1 MKTYTYLLRL
11 LPVWAVLTLGLVSCE
26 YIHEDLKPC
35 DHYLHFT
42 YTHNMKFAD
51 AFQHELVCQEKAKTA
66 ELFIFDG
73 DGKFLSSQSLPTE
86 TLQENRIRLN
96 LDPGKYK
103 LLAWA
108 GLNDTDYGWT
118 KPAVGE
124 SMDEWQM
131 EVKATD
137 NAVAREM
144 LGLFQGTLD
153 LVIPTGG
160 ETDTEFPL
168 VKNTNKI
175 RLVLIDANSGTGL
188 QADDFTIRAT
198 TRNADLDADNQ
209 PVSDKTITWKP
220 YYQAVEKVAA
230 SEGGV
235 TAFQAVCAELNTLRL
250 IDGSETSLRLTHK
263 DETEAFLN
271 ISLTDLLLLTQ
282 MESHDLDAQE
292 YLDRQDEYTIV
303 VYLDIVDGKAHCLE
317 VIVNDWT
324 IRLDDVNLGGK
335 EA

>member
-11 LPVWAVLTLGLVSCE
+11 LPVWALLTLGLVSCE
-26 YIHEDLKPC
+26 YIHEDLQPC

-73 DGKFLSSQSLPTE
+73 DGKFLSSQSLSTE

-108 GLNDTDYGWT
+108 GLNDTDYTWT
-118 KPAVGE
+118 KPAAGE
-124 SMDEWQM
+124 SMDEWLMSVRQDKG
-131 EVKATD
+131 V
-137 NAVAREM
+137 VARE
-144 LGLFQGTLD
+144 LSGLFQGTLE
-153 LVIPTGG
+153 LTIPSGG

-175 RLVLIDANSGTGL
+175 RLALIDANSGTGL
-188 QADDFTIRAT
+188 QADDFTILAT
-198 TRNADLDADNQ
+198 THNGDLNAQNQ
-209 PVSDKTITWKP
+209 PVADEAVLWKP
-220 YYQAVEKVAA
+220 YLQQVETVADTEGGTAMQAVV
-230 SEGGV
+230 
-235 TAFQAVCAELNTLRL
+235 AELNTMRL
-250 IDGSETSLRLTHK
+250 MESSQTSLQLLHK
-263 DETEAFLN
+263 GEEAPFLQVD
-271 ISLTDLLLLTQ
+271 LTDFLLLTQ

>member
-51 AFQHELVCQEKAKTA
+51 AFQHELVCQEEAKTA

-108 GLNDTDYGWT
+108 GLNDTDYTWT
-118 KPAVGE
+118 KPAAGE
-124 SMDEWQM
+124 SMDEWLMSVRQDKG
-131 EVKATD
+131 V
-137 NAVAREM
+137 VARE
-144 LGLFQGTLD
+144 LSGLFQGTLE
-153 LVIPTGG
+153 LTIPSGG

-175 RLVLIDANSGTGL
+175 RLALIDVNSGTGL
-188 QADDFTIRAT
+188 QADDFTILAT
-198 TRNADLDADNQ
+198 THNGDLNAQNQ
-209 PVSDKTITWKP
+209 PVADEAVLWKP
-220 YYQAVEKVAA
+220 YLQQVETVADTEGGTAMQAVV
-230 SEGGV
+230 
-235 TAFQAVCAELNTLRL
+235 AELNMMRL
-250 IDGSETSLRLTHK
+250 MDGSQTSLQLSHK
-263 DETEAFLN
+263 GEEAPFLQVD
-271 ISLTDLLLLTQ
+271 LTDFLLLTQ

-317 VIVNDWT
+317 IIVNDWT

>member
-51 AFQHELVCQEKAKTA
+51 AFQHELVCQEEAKTA

-108 GLNDTDYGWT
+108 GLNDTDYTWT
-118 KPAVGE
+118 KPAAGE
-124 SMDEWQM
+124 SMDEWLMSVRQDKG
-131 EVKATD
+131 V
-137 NAVAREM
+137 VARE
-144 LGLFQGTLD
+144 LSGLFQGTLE
-153 LVIPTGG
+153 LTIPSGG

-175 RLVLIDANSGTGL
+175 RLALIDANSGTGL
-188 QADDFTIRAT
+188 QADDFTILAT
-198 TRNADLDADNQ
+198 THNSDLNAQNQ
-209 PVSDKTITWKP
+209 PVADEAVLWKP
-220 YYQAVEKVAA
+220 YLQQVETVADTEGGTAMQAVV
-230 SEGGV
+230 
-235 TAFQAVCAELNTLRL
+235 AELNTMRL
-250 IDGSETSLRLTHK
+250 MDGSQTSLQLSHK
-263 DETEAFLN
+263 GEAAPFLQVD
-271 ISLTDLLLLTQ
+271 LTDFLLLTQ
-282 MESHDLDAQE
+282 MESHDLEAQE

>member
-51 AFQHELVCQEKAKTA
+51 AFQHELVCQEEAKTA

-108 GLNDTDYGWT
+108 GLNDTDYTWT
-118 KPAVGE
+118 KPAAGE
-124 SMDEWQM
+124 SMDEWLMSVRQD
-131 EVKATD
+131 EGV
-137 NAVAREM
+137 VARE
-144 LGLFQGTLD
+144 LSGLFQGTLE
-153 LVIPTGG
+153 LTIPSGG

-175 RLVLIDANSGTGL
+175 RLALIDANSGTGL
-188 QADDFTIRAT
+188 QADDFTILAT
-198 TRNADLDADNQ
+198 THNGDLNAQNQ
-209 PVSDKTITWKP
+209 PGADEAVLWKP
-220 YYQAVEKVAA
+220 YLQQVETVADTEGGTAMQAVV
-230 SEGGV
+230 
-235 TAFQAVCAELNTLRL
+235 AELNTMRL
-250 IDGSETSLRLTHK
+250 MDGSRTSLQLSHK
-263 DETEAFLN
+263 GETTPFLQVD
-271 ISLTDLLLLTQ
+271 LTDFLLLTQ

-292 YLDRQDEYTIV
+292 YLDRQDEYKMV

>member
-51 AFQHELVCQEKAKTA
+51 AFQHELVCQEEAKTA

-108 GLNDTDYGWT
+108 GLNDTDYTWT
-118 KPAVGE
+118 KPASGE
-124 SMDEWQM
+124 SMDEWLMSVRQDKG
-131 EVKATD
+131 V
-137 NAVAREM
+137 VARE
-144 LGLFQGTLD
+144 LSGLFQGTLE
-153 LVIPTGG
+153 LTIPSGG

-175 RLVLIDANSGTGL
+175 RLALIDANSGTGL
-188 QADDFTIRAT
+188 QADDFTILAT
-198 TRNADLDADNQ
+198 THNGDLNAQNQ
-209 PVSDKTITWKP
+209 PVADDAVLWKP
-220 YYQAVEKVAA
+220 YLQQVETVADTEGGTAMQAVV
-230 SEGGV
+230 
-235 TAFQAVCAELNTLRL
+235 AELNTMRL
-250 IDGSETSLRLTHK
+250 MDGSQTSLQLSHK
-263 DETEAFLN
+263 GEATPFLQVD
-271 ISLTDLLLLTQ
+271 LTDFLLLTQ

-292 YLDRQDEYTIV
+292 YLDRENQY
-303 VYLDIVDGKAHCLE
+303 DIDLLIAGNRLRA
-317 VIVNDWT
+317 IT
-324 IRLDDVNLGGK
+324 IRIGILKWQKRIQFEDI
-335 EA
+335 

>member
-1 MKTYTYLLRL
+1 MKSYIKYITGALVALM
-11 LPVWAVLTLGLVSCE
+11 TLGLVSCE

-51 AFQHELVCQEKAKTA
+51 AFQHELVCQEEAKTA

-108 GLNDTDYGWT
+108 GLNDTDYTWT
-118 KPAVGE
+118 KPASGE
-124 SMDEWQM
+124 SMDEWLMSVRQDKG
-131 EVKATD
+131 V
-137 NAVAREM
+137 VARE
-144 LGLFQGTLD
+144 LSGLFQGTLE
-153 LVIPTGG
+153 LTIPSGG

-175 RLVLIDANSGTGL
+175 RLALIDANSGTGL
-188 QADDFTIRAT
+188 QADDFTILAT
-198 TRNADLDADNQ
+198 THNGDLNAQNQ
-209 PVSDKTITWKP
+209 PVADEAVLWKP
-220 YYQAVEKVAA
+220 YLQQVETVADTEGGTAMQAVV
-230 SEGGV
+230 
-235 TAFQAVCAELNTLRL
+235 AELNTMRL
-250 IDGSETSLRLTHK
+250 MESSQTSLQLSHK
-263 DETEAFLN
+263 GEEAPFLQVD
-271 ISLTDLLLLTQ
+271 LTDFLLLTQ

-303 VYLDIVDGKAHCLE
+303 VYLDIVGGKAHCLE
-317 VIVNDWT
+317 IIVNDWT

>member
-51 AFQHELVCQEKAKTA
+51 AFQHELVCQEEAKTA

-108 GLNDTDYGWT
+108 GLNDTDYTWT
-118 KPAVGE
+118 KPAAGE
-124 SMDEWQM
+124 SMDEWLMSVRQD
-131 EVKATD
+131 EGV
-137 NAVAREM
+137 VARE
-144 LGLFQGTLD
+144 LSGLFQGTLE
-153 LVIPTGG
+153 LTIPSGG

-175 RLVLIDANSGTGL
+175 RLALIDANSGTGL
-188 QADDFTIRAT
+188 QADDFTILAT
-198 TRNADLDADNQ
+198 THNGDLNAQNQ
-209 PVSDKTITWKP
+209 PVADDAVLWKP
-220 YYQAVEKVAA
+220 YLQQVETVADTEGGTAMQAVV
-230 SEGGV
+230 
-235 TAFQAVCAELNTLRL
+235 AELNTMRL
-250 IDGSETSLRLTHK
+250 MESSQTSLQLSHK
-263 DETEAFLN
+263 GEEAPFLQVD
-271 ISLTDLLLLTQ
+271 LTDFLLLTQ

-317 VIVNDWT
+317 IIVNDWT

>member
-51 AFQHELVCQEKAKTA
+51 AFQHELVCQEEAKTA

-108 GLNDTDYGWT
+108 GLNDTDYTWT
-118 KPAVGE
+118 KPAAGE
-124 SMDEWQM
+124 SMDEWLMSVRQDKG
-131 EVKATD
+131 V
-137 NAVAREM
+137 VARE
-144 LGLFQGTLD
+144 LSGLFQGTLE
-153 LVIPTGG
+153 LTIPSGG

-175 RLVLIDANSGTGL
+175 RLALIDANSGTGL
-188 QADDFTIRAT
+188 QADDFTILAT
-198 TRNADLDADNQ
+198 THNGDLNAQNQ
-209 PVSDKTITWKP
+209 PVADDAVLWKP
-220 YYQAVEKVAA
+220 YLQQVETVADTEGGTAMQAVV
-230 SEGGV
+230 
-235 TAFQAVCAELNTLRL
+235 AELNTMRL
-250 IDGSETSLRLTHK
+250 MESSQTSLQLSHK
-263 DETEAFLN
+263 GEEAPFLQVD
-271 ISLTDLLLLTQ
+271 LTDFLLLTQ

>member
-51 AFQHELVCQEKAKTA
+51 AFQHELVCQEEAKTA

-108 GLNDTDYGWT
+108 GLNDTDYTWT
-118 KPAVGE
+118 KPAAGE
-124 SMDEWQM
+124 SMDEWLMSVRQD
-131 EVKATD
+131 EGV
-137 NAVAREM
+137 VARE
-144 LGLFQGTLD
+144 LSGLFQGTLE
-153 LVIPTGG
+153 LTIPSGG

-175 RLVLIDANSGTGL
+175 RLALIDANSGTGL
-188 QADDFTIRAT
+188 QADDFTILAT
-198 TRNADLDADNQ
+198 THNGDLNAQNQ
-209 PVSDKTITWKP
+209 PVADETVLWKP
-220 YYQAVEKVAA
+220 YLQQVETVADTEGGTAMQAVV
-230 SEGGV
+230 
-235 TAFQAVCAELNTLRL
+235 AELNTMRL
-250 IDGSETSLRLTHK
+250 MEGSQTSLQLSHK
-263 DETEAFLN
+263 GEEAPFLQVD
-271 ISLTDLLLLTQ
+271 LTDFLLLTQ

-317 VIVNDWT
+317 IIVNDWT

>member
-51 AFQHELVCQEKAKTA
+51 AFQHKLVCQEEAKTA

-108 GLNDTDYGWT
+108 GLNDTDYTWT
-118 KPAVGE
+118 KPAAGE
-124 SMDEWQM
+124 SMDEWLMSVRQDKG
-131 EVKATD
+131 V
-137 NAVAREM
+137 VARE
-144 LGLFQGTLD
+144 LSGLFQGTLE
-153 LVIPTGG
+153 LTIPSGG

-175 RLVLIDANSGTGL
+175 RLALIDANSGTGL
-188 QADDFTIRAT
+188 QADDFTILAT
-198 TRNADLDADNQ
+198 THNGDLNAQNQ
-209 PVSDKTITWKP
+209 PVADEAVLWKP
-220 YYQAVEKVAA
+220 YLQQVETVADTEGGTAMQAVV
-230 SEGGV
+230 
-235 TAFQAVCAELNTLRL
+235 AELNTMRL
-250 IDGSETSLRLTHK
+250 MESSQTSLQLSHK
-263 DETEAFLN
+263 GEEAPFLQVD
-271 ISLTDLLLLTQ
+271 LTDFLLLTQ

-317 VIVNDWT
+317 IIVNDWT

>member
-51 AFQHELVCQEKAKTA
+51 AFQHELVCQEEAKTA

-108 GLNDTDYGWT
+108 GLNDTDYTWT
-118 KPAVGE
+118 KPAAGE
-124 SMDEWQM
+124 SMDEWLMSVRQDKG
-131 EVKATD
+131 V
-137 NAVAREM
+137 VARE
-144 LGLFQGTLD
+144 LSGLFQGTLE
-153 LVIPTGG
+153 LTIPSGG

-175 RLVLIDANSGTGL
+175 RLALIDANSGTGL
-188 QADDFTIRAT
+188 QADDFTILAT
-198 TRNADLDADNQ
+198 THNGDLNAQNQ
-209 PVSDKTITWKP
+209 PVADEAVLWKP
-220 YYQAVEKVAA
+220 YLQQVETVADTEGGTAMQAVV
-230 SEGGV
+230 
-235 TAFQAVCAELNTLRL
+235 AELNTMRL
-250 IDGSETSLRLTHK
+250 MESSQTSLQLLHK
-263 DETEAFLN
+263 GEEAPFLQVD
-271 ISLTDLLLLTQ
+271 LTDFLLLTQ

>member
-51 AFQHELVCQEKAKTA
+51 AFQHELVCQEEAKTA

-108 GLNDTDYGWT
+108 GLNDTDYTWT
-118 KPAVGE
+118 KPAAGE
-124 SMDEWQM
+124 SMDEWLISVRQDKG
-131 EVKATD
+131 V
-137 NAVAREM
+137 VARE
-144 LGLFQGTLD
+144 LSGLFQGTLE
-153 LVIPTGG
+153 LTIPSGG

-175 RLVLIDANSGTGL
+175 RLALIDANSGTGL
-188 QADDFTIRAT
+188 QADDFTILAT
-198 TRNADLDADNQ
+198 THNGDLNAQNQ
-209 PVSDKTITWKP
+209 PVADEAVLWKP
-220 YYQAVEKVAA
+220 YLQQVETVADTEGGTAMQAVV
-230 SEGGV
+230 
-235 TAFQAVCAELNTLRL
+235 AELNTMRL
-250 IDGSETSLRLTHK
+250 MESSQTSLQLSHK
-263 DETEAFLN
+263 GEEAPFLQVD
-271 ISLTDLLLLTQ
+271 LTDFLLLTQ

-317 VIVNDWT
+317 IIVNDWT

>member
-11 LPVWAVLTLGLVSCE
+11 LPVWALLTLGLVSCE

-35 DHYLHFT
+35 DHYLHFS
-42 YTHNMKFAD
+42 YSHNMKFAD
-51 AFQHELVCQEKAKTA
+51 AFQHELVCQQTAKTA
-66 ELFIFDG
+66 ELFIFDE
-73 DGKFLSSQSLPTE
+73 DGKFLSSQSLSTE

-96 LDPGKYK
+96 LDPGNYK

-137 NAVAREM
+137 NAVSREM

-175 RLVLIDANSGTGL
+175 RFVLIDTNSGTGL
-188 QADDFTIRAT
+188 QADDFTILAT

-263 DETEAFLN
+263 EETEPFLN

>member
-1 MKTYTYLLRL
+1 MKSYIKYITGALVALM
-11 LPVWAVLTLGLVSCE
+11 TLGLVSCE

-51 AFQHELVCQEKAKTA
+51 AFQHELVCQEEAKTA

-103 LLAWA
+103 LLAWT
-108 GLNDTDYGWT
+108 GLNDTDYTWT
-118 KPAVGE
+118 KPAAGE
-124 SMDEWQM
+124 SMDEWLMSVRQD
-131 EVKATD
+131 EGV
-137 NAVAREM
+137 VARE
-144 LGLFQGTLD
+144 LSGLFQGTLE
-153 LVIPTGG
+153 LTIPSGG

-175 RLVLIDANSGTGL
+175 RLALIDANSGTGL
-188 QADDFTIRAT
+188 QADDFTILAT
-198 TRNADLDADNQ
+198 THNGDLNAQNQ
-209 PVSDKTITWKP
+209 PVADEAVLWKP
-220 YYQAVEKVAA
+220 YLQQVETVADTEGGTAMQAVV
-230 SEGGV
+230 
-235 TAFQAVCAELNTLRL
+235 AELNTMRL
-250 IDGSETSLRLTHK
+250 MESSQTSLQLSHK
-263 DETEAFLN
+263 GEEAPFLQVD
-271 ISLTDLLLLTQ
+271 LTDFLLLTQ

>member
-1 MKTYTYLLRL
+1 MKSYIKYITGALVALM
-11 LPVWAVLTLGLVSCE
+11 TLGLVSCE
-26 YIHEDLKPC
+26 YIHEDLQPC

-51 AFQHELVCQEKAKTA
+51 AFQHELVCQEEAKTA

-108 GLNDTDYGWT
+108 GLNDTDYAWT
-118 KPAVGE
+118 KPASGE
-124 SMDEWQM
+124 SMDEWLMSVRQDKG
-131 EVKATD
+131 V
-137 NAVAREM
+137 VARE
-144 LGLFQGTLD
+144 LSGLFQGTLE
-153 LVIPTGG
+153 LTIPSGG

-175 RLVLIDANSGTGL
+175 RLALIDANSGTGL
-188 QADDFTIRAT
+188 QADDFTILAT
-198 TRNADLDADNQ
+198 THNGDLNAQNQ
-209 PVSDKTITWKP
+209 PVADEAVLWKP
-220 YYQAVEKVAA
+220 YLQQVETVADTEGGTAMQAVV
-230 SEGGV
+230 
-235 TAFQAVCAELNTLRL
+235 AELNTMRL
-250 IDGSETSLRLTHK
+250 MESSQTSLQLSHK
-263 DETEAFLN
+263 GEATPFLQVD
-271 ISLTDLLLLTQ
+271 LTDFLLLTQ

>member
-51 AFQHELVCQEKAKTA
+51 AFQHELVCQEEAKTA

-108 GLNDTDYGWT
+108 GLNDTDYTWT
-118 KPAVGE
+118 KPAAGE
-124 SMDEWQM
+124 SMDEWLMSVRQD
-131 EVKATD
+131 EGV
-137 NAVAREM
+137 VARE
-144 LGLFQGTLD
+144 LSGLFQGTLE
-153 LVIPTGG
+153 LTIPSGG

-175 RLVLIDANSGTGL
+175 RLALIDANSGTGL
-188 QADDFTIRAT
+188 QADDFTILAT
-198 TRNADLDADNQ
+198 THNGDLNAQNQ
-209 PVSDKTITWKP
+209 PVADEAVLWKP
-220 YYQAVEKVAA
+220 YLQQVETVADTEGGTAMQAVV
-230 SEGGV
+230 
-235 TAFQAVCAELNTLRL
+235 AELNTMRL
-250 IDGSETSLRLTHK
+250 MDGSRTSLQLSHK
-263 DETEAFLN
+263 GEATPFLQVD
-271 ISLTDLLLLTQ
+271 LTDFLLLTQ

-292 YLDRQDEYTIV
+292 YLDRQDEYVIT
-303 VYLDIVDGKAHCLE
+303 VYLDMTGGKAHCLE
-317 VIVNDWT
+317 ILVNDWT
-324 IRLDDVNLGGK
+324 IRLDDVNLIR
-335 EA
+335 

>member
-51 AFQHELVCQEKAKTA
+51 AFQHELVCQEEAKTA

-108 GLNDTDYGWT
+108 GLNDTDYTWT
-118 KPAVGE
+118 KPAAGE
-124 SMDEWQM
+124 SMDEWLMSVRQDKG
-131 EVKATD
+131 V
-137 NAVAREM
+137 VARE
-144 LGLFQGTLD
+144 LSGLFQGTLE
-153 LVIPTGG
+153 LTIPSGG

-175 RLVLIDANSGTGL
+175 RLALIDANSGTGL
-188 QADDFTIRAT
+188 QADDFTILAT
-198 TRNADLDADNQ
+198 THNGDLNAQNQ
-209 PVSDKTITWKP
+209 PVADDAVLWKP
-220 YYQAVEKVAA
+220 YLQQVETVADTEGGTAMQAVV
-230 SEGGV
+230 
-235 TAFQAVCAELNTLRL
+235 AELNTMRL
-250 IDGSETSLRLTHK
+250 MESSQTSLQLSHK
-263 DETEAFLN
+263 GEEAPFLQVD
-271 ISLTDLLLLTQ
+271 LTDFLLLTQ

-317 VIVNDWT
+317 VIVNAWT

>member
-1 MKTYTYLLRL
+1 MKSYIKYITGALVALM
-11 LPVWAVLTLGLVSCE
+11 TLGLVSCE

-51 AFQHELVCQEKAKTA
+51 AFQHELVCQEEAKTA

-108 GLNDTDYGWT
+108 GLNDTDYTWT
-118 KPAVGE
+118 KPAAGE
-124 SMDEWQM
+124 SMDEWLMSVRQDKG
-131 EVKATD
+131 V
-137 NAVAREM
+137 VARE
-144 LGLFQGTLD
+144 LSGLFQGTLE
-153 LVIPTGG
+153 LTIPSGG

-175 RLVLIDANSGTGL
+175 RLALIDANSGTGL
-188 QADDFTIRAT
+188 QADDFTILAT
-198 TRNADLDADNQ
+198 THNGDLNAQNQ
-209 PVSDKTITWKP
+209 PVADEAVLWKP
-220 YYQAVEKVAA
+220 YLQQVETVADTEGGTAMQAVV
-230 SEGGV
+230 
-235 TAFQAVCAELNTLRL
+235 AELNTMRL
-250 IDGSETSLRLTHK
+250 MDGSQTSLQLSHK
-263 DETEAFLN
+263 GEEAPFLQVD
-271 ISLTDLLLLTQ
+271 LTDFLLLTQ

-317 VIVNDWT
+317 IIVNDWT

>member
-51 AFQHELVCQEKAKTA
+51 AFQHELVCQEEAKTA

-108 GLNDTDYGWT
+108 GLNDTDYTWT
-118 KPAVGE
+118 KPAAGE
-124 SMDEWQM
+124 SMDEWLMSVRQDKG
-131 EVKATD
+131 V
-137 NAVAREM
+137 VARE
-144 LGLFQGTLD
+144 LSGLFQGTLE
-153 LVIPTGG
+153 LTIPSGG

-175 RLVLIDANSGTGL
+175 RLALIDANSGTGL
-188 QADDFTIRAT
+188 QADDFTILAT
-198 TRNADLDADNQ
+198 THNGDLNAQNQ
-209 PVSDKTITWKP
+209 PVADEAVLWKP
-220 YYQAVEKVAA
+220 YLQQVETVADTEGGTAMQAVV
-230 SEGGV
+230 
-235 TAFQAVCAELNTLRL
+235 AELNTMRL
-250 IDGSETSLRLTHK
+250 MDGSQTSLQLSHK
-263 DETEAFLN
+263 GEEAPFLQVD
-271 ISLTDLLLLTQ
+271 LTDFLLLTQ

-292 YLDRQDEYTIV
+292 SLDRQDEYTIV

>member
-51 AFQHELVCQEKAKTA
+51 AFQHELVCQEEAKTA

-108 GLNDTDYGWT
+108 GLNDTDYTWT
-118 KPAVGE
+118 KPASGE
-124 SMDEWQM
+124 SMDEWLMSVRQDKG
-131 EVKATD
+131 V
-137 NAVAREM
+137 VARE
-144 LGLFQGTLD
+144 LSGLFQGTLE
-153 LVIPTGG
+153 LTIPSGG

-175 RLVLIDANSGTGL
+175 RLALIDANSGTGL
-188 QADDFTIRAT
+188 QADDFTILAT
-198 TRNADLDADNQ
+198 THNGDLNAQNQ
-209 PVSDKTITWKP
+209 PVADDAVLWKP
-220 YYQAVEKVAA
+220 YLQQVETVADTEGGTAMQAVV
-230 SEGGV
+230 
-235 TAFQAVCAELNTLRL
+235 AELNTMRL
-250 IDGSETSLRLTHK
+250 MDGSQTSLQLSHK
-263 DETEAFLN
+263 GEEAPFLQVD
-271 ISLTDLLLLTQ
+271 LTDFLLLTQ

>member
-35 DHYLHFT
+35 DHYLYFT

-51 AFQHELVCQEKAKTA
+51 AFQHELVCQEEAKTA

-108 GLNDTDYGWT
+108 GLNDTDYTWT
-118 KPAVGE
+118 KPAAGE
-124 SMDEWQM
+124 SMDEWLMSVRQDKG
-131 EVKATD
+131 V
-137 NAVAREM
+137 VARE
-144 LGLFQGTLD
+144 LSGLFQGTLE
-153 LVIPTGG
+153 LTIPSGG

-175 RLVLIDANSGTGL
+175 RLALIDANSGTGL
-188 QADDFTIRAT
+188 QADDFTILAT
-198 TRNADLDADNQ
+198 THNGDLNAQNQ
-209 PVSDKTITWKP
+209 PVADEAVLWKP
-220 YYQAVEKVAA
+220 YLQQVETVADTEGGTAMQAVV
-230 SEGGV
+230 
-235 TAFQAVCAELNTLRL
+235 AELNTMRL
-250 IDGSETSLRLTHK
+250 MESSQTSLQLSHK
-263 DETEAFLN
+263 GEEAPFLQVD
-271 ISLTDLLLLTQ
+271 LTDFLLLTQ

-317 VIVNDWT
+317 IIVNDWT

>member
-11 LPVWAVLTLGLVSCE
+11 LPVWALLTLGLVSCE

-42 YTHNMKFAD
+42 YTYNMKFAD
-51 AFQHELVCQEKAKTA
+51 AFAHEMVNQSADKQVDLFVFDA
-66 ELFIFDG
+66 E
-73 DGKFLSSQSLPTE
+73 GKFLSSRVIAGDELLANRVK
-86 TLQENRIRLN
+86 LQLE
-96 LDPGKYK
+96 PGDYR

-108 GLNDTDYGWT
+108 GLNDTDYAWT
-118 KPAVGE
+118 KPAAGE
-124 SMDEWQM
+124 SMDEWLMSVRQD
-131 EVKATD
+131 EGV
-137 NAVAREM
+137 VARE
-144 LGLFQGTLD
+144 LSGLFQGTLE
-153 LVIPTGG
+153 LTIPSGG

-175 RLVLIDANSGTGL
+175 RLALIDANSGTGL
-188 QADDFTIRAT
+188 QADDFTILAT
-198 TRNADLDADNQ
+198 THNGDLNAQNQ
-209 PVSDKTITWKP
+209 PVADDAVLWKP
-220 YYQAVEKVAA
+220 YLQQVETVADTEGGTAMQAVV
-230 SEGGV
+230 
-235 TAFQAVCAELNTLRL
+235 AELNTMRL
-250 IDGSETSLRLTHK
+250 MDGSQTSLQLSHK
-263 DETEAFLN
+263 GEATPFLQVD
-271 ISLTDLLLLTQ
+271 LTDFLLLTQ

-317 VIVNDWT
+317 IIVNDWT

>member
-11 LPVWAVLTLGLVSCE
+11 LPVWAVLTLGLVSCD
-26 YIHEDLKPC
+26 YIHEDLQPC

-51 AFQHELVCQEKAKTA
+51 AFQHELVCQEEAKTA

-108 GLNDTDYGWT
+108 GLNDTDYTWT
-118 KPAVGE
+118 KPAAGE
-124 SMDEWQM
+124 SMDEWLMSVRQDKG
-131 EVKATD
+131 V
-137 NAVAREM
+137 VARE
-144 LGLFQGTLD
+144 LSGLFQGTLE
-153 LVIPTGG
+153 LTIPSGG

-175 RLVLIDANSGTGL
+175 RLALIDANSGTGL
-188 QADDFTIRAT
+188 QADDFTILAT
-198 TRNADLDADNQ
+198 THNGDLNAQNQ
-209 PVSDKTITWKP
+209 PVADDAVLWKP
-220 YYQAVEKVAA
+220 YLQQVETVADTEGGTAMQAVV
-230 SEGGV
+230 
-235 TAFQAVCAELNTLRL
+235 AELNTMRL
-250 IDGSETSLRLTHK
+250 MDGSQTSLQLSHK
-263 DETEAFLN
+263 GEEAPFLQVD
-271 ISLTDLLLLTQ
+271 LTDFLLLTQ

-303 VYLDIVDGKAHCLE
+303 VYLDIVGGKAHCLE

>member
-51 AFQHELVCQEKAKTA
+51 AFQHELVCQEEAKTA

-108 GLNDTDYGWT
+108 GLNDTDYTWT
-118 KPAVGE
+118 KPAAGE
-124 SMDEWQM
+124 SMDEWLMSVRQDKG
-131 EVKATD
+131 V
-137 NAVAREM
+137 VARE
-144 LGLFQGTLD
+144 LSGLFQGTLE
-153 LVIPTGG
+153 LTIPSGG

-175 RLVLIDANSGTGL
+175 RLALIDANSGTGL
-188 QADDFTIRAT
+188 QADDFTILAT
-198 TRNADLDADNQ
+198 THNGDLNAQNQ
-209 PVSDKTITWKP
+209 PVADEAVLWKP
-220 YYQAVEKVAA
+220 YLQQVETVADTEGGTAMQAVV
-230 SEGGV
+230 
-235 TAFQAVCAELNTLRL
+235 AELNTMRL
-250 IDGSETSLRLTHK
+250 MESSQTSLQLSHK
-263 DETEAFLN
+263 GEEAPFLQVD
-271 ISLTDLLLLTQ
+271 LTDFLLLTQ

>member
-26 YIHEDLKPC
+26 YIHEDLMPC

-51 AFQHELVCQEKAKTA
+51 AFQHELVCQKESKTA
-66 ELFIFDG
+66 ELFIFDE
-73 DGKFLSSQSLPTE
+73 DGNFLSSQSLPTE
-86 TLQENRIRLN
+86 TLQEDRIRLN
-96 LDPGKYK
+96 LAPGNYQ
-103 LLAWA
+103 LLAWV
-108 GLNDTDYGWT
+108 GLNDTDYTWT
-118 KPAVGE
+118 KPAAGE
-124 SMDEWQM
+124 SMDEWFMSVRQN
-131 EVKATD
+131 EGV
-137 NAVAREM
+137 VARE
-144 LGLFQGTLD
+144 LSGLFQGTLK
-153 LVIPTGG
+153 LTIPSGG

-175 RLVLIDANSGTGL
+175 RLALIDANSGTGL
-188 QADDFTIRAT
+188 QSDDFSILAM
-198 TRNADLDADNQ
+198 TRNGDLNAQNQ
-209 PVSDKTITWKP
+209 PVTDETVLWKP
-220 YYQAVEKVAA
+220 YLQQVETVADTEGKTAMQAVV
-230 SEGGV
+230 
-235 TAFQAVCAELNTLRL
+235 AELNTMRL
-250 IDGSETSLRLTHK
+250 MEDSRTSLQLSHK
-263 DETEAFLN
+263 GEETPFLQVD
-271 ISLTDLLLLTQ
+271 LTDFLLLTQ

-317 VIVNDWT
+317 IIVNDWT

>member
-51 AFQHELVCQEKAKTA
+51 AFQHELVCQEEAKTA

-108 GLNDTDYGWT
+108 GLNDTDYTWT
-118 KPAVGE
+118 KPAAGE
-124 SMDEWQM
+124 SMDEWLMSVRQDKG
-131 EVKATD
+131 V
-137 NAVAREM
+137 VARE
-144 LGLFQGTLD
+144 LSGLFQGTLE
-153 LVIPTGG
+153 LTIPSGG

-175 RLVLIDANSGTGL
+175 RLALIDANSGTGL
-188 QADDFTIRAT
+188 QADDFTILAT
-198 TRNADLDADNQ
+198 THNGDLNAQNQ
-209 PVSDKTITWKP
+209 PVADETVFWKP
-220 YYQAVEKVAA
+220 YLQQVETVADTEGGTAMQAVV
-230 SEGGV
+230 
-235 TAFQAVCAELNTLRL
+235 AELNTMRL
-250 IDGSETSLRLTHK
+250 MESSQTSLQLSHK
-263 DETEAFLN
+263 GEATPFLQVD
-271 ISLTDLLLLTQ
+271 LTDFLLLTQ

-317 VIVNDWT
+317 IIVNDWT

>member
-51 AFQHELVCQEKAKTA
+51 AFQHELVCQEEAKTA

-108 GLNDTDYGWT
+108 GLNDTDYTWT
-118 KPAVGE
+118 KPAAGE
-124 SMDEWQM
+124 SMDEWLMSVRQDKG
-131 EVKATD
+131 V
-137 NAVAREM
+137 VARE
-144 LGLFQGTLD
+144 LSGLFQGTLE
-153 LVIPTGG
+153 LTIPSGG

-175 RLVLIDANSGTGL
+175 RLALIDANSGTGL
-188 QADDFTIRAT
+188 QADDFTILAT
-198 TRNADLDADNQ
+198 THNGDLNAQNQ
-209 PVSDKTITWKP
+209 PVADETVFWKP
-220 YYQAVEKVAA
+220 YLQQVETVADTEGGTAMQAVV
-230 SEGGV
+230 
-235 TAFQAVCAELNTLRL
+235 AELNTMRL
-250 IDGSETSLRLTHK
+250 MESSQTSLQLSHK
-263 DETEAFLN
+263 GEEAPFLQVD
-271 ISLTDLLLLTQ
+271 LTDFLLLTQ

-317 VIVNDWT
+317 IIVNDWT

>member
-51 AFQHELVCQEKAKTA
+51 AFQHELVCQEEAKTA

-108 GLNDTDYGWT
+108 GLNDTDYTWT
-118 KPAVGE
+118 KPAAGE
-124 SMDEWQM
+124 SMDEWLMSVRQD
-131 EVKATD
+131 EGV
-137 NAVAREM
+137 VARE
-144 LGLFQGTLD
+144 LSGLFQGTLE
-153 LVIPTGG
+153 LTIPSGG

-175 RLVLIDANSGTGL
+175 RLALIDANSGTGL
-188 QADDFTIRAT
+188 QADDFTILAT
-198 TRNADLDADNQ
+198 THNGDLNAQNQ
-209 PVSDKTITWKP
+209 PVADETVLWKP
-220 YYQAVEKVAA
+220 YLQQVETVADTEGGTAMQAVV
-230 SEGGV
+230 
-235 TAFQAVCAELNTLRL
+235 AELNTMRL
-250 IDGSETSLRLTHK
+250 MDGSQTSLQLSHK
-263 DETEAFLN
+263 GEEAPFLQVD
-271 ISLTDLLLLTQ
+271 LTDFLLLTQ

-317 VIVNDWT
+317 IIVNDWI

>member
-51 AFQHELVCQEKAKTA
+51 AFQHELVCQEEAKTA

-108 GLNDTDYGWT
+108 GLNDTDYAWT
-118 KPAVGE
+118 KPAAGE
-124 SMDEWQM
+124 SMDEWLMSVRQD
-131 EVKATD
+131 EGV
-137 NAVAREM
+137 VVRE
-144 LGLFQGTLD
+144 LSGLFQGTLE
-153 LVIPTGG
+153 LTIPSGG

-175 RLVLIDANSGTGL
+175 RLALIDANSGTGL
-188 QADDFTIRAT
+188 QADDFTILAT
-198 TRNADLDADNQ
+198 THNGDLNAQNQ
-209 PVSDKTITWKP
+209 PVADETVLWKP
-220 YYQAVEKVAA
+220 YLQQVETVADTEGGTAMQAVV
-230 SEGGV
+230 
-235 TAFQAVCAELNTLRL
+235 AELNTMRL
-250 IDGSETSLRLTHK
+250 MDGSQTSLQLSHK
-263 DETEAFLN
+263 GEEAPFLQVD
-271 ISLTDLLLLTQ
+271 LTDFLLLTQ

-317 VIVNDWT
+317 IIVNDWI

>member
-51 AFQHELVCQEKAKTA
+51 AFQHELVCQEEAKTA

-108 GLNDTDYGWT
+108 GLNDTDYTWT
-118 KPAVGE
+118 KPAAGE
-124 SMDEWQM
+124 SMDEWLMSVRQDKG
-131 EVKATD
+131 V
-137 NAVAREM
+137 VARE
-144 LGLFQGTLD
+144 LSGLFQGTLE
-153 LVIPTGG
+153 LTIPSGG

-175 RLVLIDANSGTGL
+175 RLALIDANSGTGL
-188 QADDFTIRAT
+188 QADDFTILAT
-198 TRNADLDADNQ
+198 THNGDLNAQNQ
-209 PVSDKTITWKP
+209 PVADEAVLWKP
-220 YYQAVEKVAA
+220 YLQQVETVADTEGGTAMQAVV
-230 SEGGV
+230 
-235 TAFQAVCAELNTLRL
+235 AELNTMRL
-250 IDGSETSLRLTHK
+250 MESSQTSLQLSHK
-263 DETEAFLN
+263 GEEAPFLQVD
-271 ISLTDLLLLTQ
+271 LTDFLLLTQ

-317 VIVNDWT
+317 IIVNDWT

>member
-51 AFQHELVCQEKAKTA
+51 AFQHELVCQEEAKTA

-108 GLNDTDYGWT
+108 GLNDTDYTWT
-118 KPAVGE
+118 KPAAGE
-124 SMDEWQM
+124 SMDEWLMSVRQDKG
-131 EVKATD
+131 V
-137 NAVAREM
+137 VARE
-144 LGLFQGTLD
+144 LSGLFQGTLE
-153 LVIPTGG
+153 LTIPSGG

-175 RLVLIDANSGTGL
+175 RLALIDANSGTGL
-188 QADDFTIRAT
+188 QADDFTILAT
-198 TRNADLDADNQ
+198 THNGDLNAQNQ
-209 PVSDKTITWKP
+209 PVADDAVLWKP
-220 YYQAVEKVAA
+220 YLQQVETVADTEGGTAMQAVV
-230 SEGGV
+230 
-235 TAFQAVCAELNTLRL
+235 AELNTMRL
-250 IDGSETSLRLTHK
+250 MESSQTSLQLSHK
-263 DETEAFLN
+263 GEEAPFLQVD
-271 ISLTDLLLLTQ
+271 LTDFLLLTQ

-317 VIVNDWT
+317 IIVNDWT

>member
-51 AFQHELVCQEKAKTA
+51 AFQHELVCQEEAKTA

-108 GLNDTDYGWT
+108 GLNDTDYTWT
-118 KPAVGE
+118 KPAAGE
-124 SMDEWQM
+124 SMDEWLMSVRQD
-131 EVKATD
+131 EGV
-137 NAVAREM
+137 VARE
-144 LGLFQGTLD
+144 LSGLFQGTLE
-153 LVIPTGG
+153 LTIPSGG

-175 RLVLIDANSGTGL
+175 RLALIDANSGTGL
-188 QADDFTIRAT
+188 QADDFTILAT
-198 TRNADLDADNQ
+198 THNGDLNAQNQ
-209 PVSDKTITWKP
+209 PVADETVLWKP
-220 YYQAVEKVAA
+220 YLQQVETVADTEGGTAMQAVV
-230 SEGGV
+230 
-235 TAFQAVCAELNTLRL
+235 AELNTMRL
-250 IDGSETSLRLTHK
+250 MESSQTSLQLSHK
-263 DETEAFLN
+263 GEEAPFLQVD
-271 ISLTDLLLLTQ
+271 LTDFLLLTQ

>member
-51 AFQHELVCQEKAKTA
+51 AFQHELVCQEEAKTA

-108 GLNDTDYGWT
+108 GLNDTDYTWT
-118 KPAVGE
+118 KPAAGE
-124 SMDEWQM
+124 SMDEWLMSVRQD
-131 EVKATD
+131 EGV
-137 NAVAREM
+137 VARE
-144 LGLFQGTLD
+144 LSGLFQGTLE
-153 LVIPTGG
+153 LTIPSGG

-175 RLVLIDANSGTGL
+175 RLALIDANSGTGL
-188 QADDFTIRAT
+188 QADDFTILAT
-198 TRNADLDADNQ
+198 THNGDLNAQNQ
-209 PVSDKTITWKP
+209 PVADETVLWKP
-220 YYQAVEKVAA
+220 YLQQVETVADTEGGTAMQAVV
-230 SEGGV
+230 
-235 TAFQAVCAELNTLRL
+235 AELNTMRL
-250 IDGSETSLRLTHK
+250 MVSSQTSLQLSHK
-263 DETEAFLN
+263 GEEAPFLQVD
-271 ISLTDLLLLTQ
+271 LTDFLLLTQ

-317 VIVNDWT
+317 IIVNDWT

>member
-51 AFQHELVCQEKAKTA
+51 AFQHELVCQEEAKTA

-108 GLNDTDYGWT
+108 GLNDTDYTWT
-118 KPAVGE
+118 KPAAGE
-124 SMDEWQM
+124 SMDEWLLSVRQDKG
-131 EVKATD
+131 V
-137 NAVAREM
+137 VARE
-144 LGLFQGTLD
+144 LSGLFQGTLE
-153 LVIPTGG
+153 LTIPSGG

-175 RLVLIDANSGTGL
+175 RLALIDANSGTGL
-188 QADDFTIRAT
+188 QADDFTILAT
-198 TRNADLDADNQ
+198 THNGDLNAQNQ
-209 PVSDKTITWKP
+209 PVADETVFWKP
-220 YYQAVEKVAA
+220 YLQQVETVADTEGGTAMQAVV
-230 SEGGV
+230 
-235 TAFQAVCAELNTLRL
+235 AELNTMRL
-250 IDGSETSLRLTHK
+250 MEGSQTSLQLSHK
-263 DETEAFLN
+263 GEEAPFLQVD
-271 ISLTDLLLLTQ
+271 LTDFLLLTQ

-317 VIVNDWT
+317 IIVNDWT